1 MVGEEREKVCFAV
14 TPIGEEG
21 SEIWRRSDQVLR
33 YIIEP
38 VMAVLE

>member
-1 MVGEEREKVCFAV
+1 MADEQKKVCFAV

-21 SEIWRRSDQVLR
+21 SDIRRRSDQVLR

-38 VMAVLE
+38 VMTNLK